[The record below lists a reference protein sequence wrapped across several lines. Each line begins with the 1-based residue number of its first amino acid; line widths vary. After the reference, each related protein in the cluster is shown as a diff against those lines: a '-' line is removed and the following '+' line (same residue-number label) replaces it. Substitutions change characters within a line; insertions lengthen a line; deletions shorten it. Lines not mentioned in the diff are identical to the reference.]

1 MKTVLLQIDPTQAIA
16 AAEKLGAGDTKF
28 VLAALVVGLVIV
40 AGWLGK
46 RLYDEL
52 KSCNAQMLD
61 LTTKKIDSDNKL
73 AAALEGL
80 EKVVETA
87 LRAVKP

>member
-1 MKTVLLQIDPTQAIA
+1 MKTVLLQIDPTQPIA
-16 AAEKLGAGDTKF
+16 AAEKLGSGDTKF
-28 VLAALVVGLVIV
+28 VLAALVVGLAIV

-61 LTTKKIDSDNKL
+61 LTTRKIESDNKL
-73 AAALEGL
+73 ATALEGL
-80 EKVVETA
+80 EKVVEAA
-87 LRAVKP
+87 LAVMRK